1 MFAISTKVKL
11 AAGIAAGA
19 LALGAAGAYAAQN
32 LPQTINSPVIS
43 QLGGN
48 GAPQLNLVS
57 LNGAKQL
64 TNPKSLPTNP
74 GECVSFFATNRNY
87 ALLPSDYVIGSN
99 KPLTISKANYH
110 GKLMSGLNA
119 WCKAEIKAVST
130 TTTTTT
136 TANQT
141 ATTDTTQS
149 NDTQSGPPQGHG
161 HGHGHGKPA
170 FATN

>member
-32 LPQTINSPVIS
+32 LPQTITNPTIS
-43 QLGGN
+43 TLGGN

-64 TNPKSLPTNP
+64 SNPKSLPANP

-87 ALLPSDYVIGSN
+87 ALVPAGYDVTAT
-99 KPLTISKANYH
+99 PLAPITIPKANYH

-130 TTTTTT
+130 PTTTTTT
-136 TANQT
+136 TNET
-141 ATTDTTQS
+141 VTTDTTQS
-149 NDTQSGPPQGHG
+149 NDTQSGAANGHG
-161 HGHGHGKPA
+161 HAYGRSKNGK
-170 FATN
+170 